1 MMGCESDGKAPRN
14 ALGFWRLAHNTGARV
29 RRTEAGRLSV
39 REPALRSR
47 APKVDRVT
55 KRQTVGDRAE
65 PCKYIHIKECICKE
79 ITLLEERL
87 HAMPSGMN
95 GFLPQDQ
102 IPDATEVSRLAI
114 PPRARNILLNMGI
127 TTAAQLRRLTR
138 DRFMVEW
145 RAGERLWE
153 QVSPFTA
160 EKDETTAD
168 CASASAAKP

>member
-1 MMGCESDGKAPRN
+1 
-14 ALGFWRLAHNTGARV
+14 
-29 RRTEAGRLSV
+29 
-39 REPALRSR
+39 
-47 APKVDRVT
+47 
-55 KRQTVGDRAE
+55 
-65 PCKYIHIKECICKE
+65 
-79 ITLLEERL
+79 
-87 HAMPSGMN
+87 MPSGMN